1 VKKRILI
8 FDDDKDI
15 LQLSKAIFNKN
26 GYDVE
31 TWEHCNQM
39 LQTVERYQPD
49 MIIFDHQMPGMNGSD
64 AIRQLKSNETYKNI
78 PVVYFSSV
86 NKIAGIAR
94 QIKANAY
101 LQKPADT
108 DSLLDVVNKLIG

>member
-1 VKKRILI
+1 MI

-15 LQLSKAIFNKN
+15 LQLSTAIFNKN

-39 LQTVERYQPD
+39 IETVERYQPD
-49 MIIFDHQMPGMNGSD
+49 VIIFDHQMPGINGAD
-64 AIRQLKSNETYKNI
+64 AIRQLKSNNIYKNI
-78 PVVYFSSV
+78 PVIYFSSV
-86 NKIAGIAR
+86 NEIAEMAR

-108 DSLLDVVNKLIG
+108 GSLLSVVNKLIG